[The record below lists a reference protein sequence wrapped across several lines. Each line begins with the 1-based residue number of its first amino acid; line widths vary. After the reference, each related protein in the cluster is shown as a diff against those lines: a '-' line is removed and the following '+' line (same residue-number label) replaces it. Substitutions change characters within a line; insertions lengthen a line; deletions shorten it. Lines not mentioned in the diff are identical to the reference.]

1 MGNENTGPW
10 CDGLM
15 GTYDGRLWFPPF
27 LNLTQGTEIFKD
39 ALNLDSVLSGHLI
52 ADLSI
57 NSYTHGC

>member
-1 MGNENTGPW
+1 
-10 CDGLM
+10 M